1 MLAAKPDLLSSMPG
15 AHMMEGKGF
24 FLQVPQTDFHICVC
38 TQRTQHTFTHK
49 VFHISHTVT
58 YAARFGAQKLLQDTF
73 RLNPNHRALLVS
85 LRRLVFL
92 GQCVVVSSYWKNVCL
107 LIKDTLICGQGF
119 YSCSIFAQ
127 QNLRGA

>member
-1 MLAAKPDLLSSMPG
+1 MFFSNVCVPVCLCIQMHLFYMG
-15 AHMMEGKGF
+15 ACVKEYI
-24 FLQVPQTDFHICVC
+24 HICVC
-38 TQRTQHTFTHK
+38 TQHTQHTFTHK